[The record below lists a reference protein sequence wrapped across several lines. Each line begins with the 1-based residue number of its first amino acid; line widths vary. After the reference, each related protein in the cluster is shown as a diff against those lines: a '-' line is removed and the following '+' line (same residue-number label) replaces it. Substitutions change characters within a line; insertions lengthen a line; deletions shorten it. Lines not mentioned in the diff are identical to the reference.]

1 MCYNKHVVKIKFK
14 KVNKMKR
21 EGISFAGSLIL
32 DHIKIINTLPNRSDL
47 VKINAIEHN
56 VGGCVCNTGIDAKC
70 LDPNLKVDAFG
81 VLGDDGD
88 GEFIIK
94 ELQRY
99 GIITDQIKKRGGT
112 SFTDVYA
119 ETETGCRTFFQYG
132 GADDLFCLDD
142 VDVDKVTSKI
152 FHLGYFLL
160 MEKLDEEDAEYGC
173 KGARLLANLQKA
185 GCLTSI
191 DTISENSDRFK
202 KILIPALKHVDY
214 LFINELEASRIT
226 DIPLEVVD
234 NKIDQDAVKKVLAK
248 LLDMGVSK
256 RVIIH
261 ASCGAY
267 GMDKNGEYAFESSRK
282 LPKGFIVG
290 TVGAGDAFCAGALV
304 ASYRELPLKD
314 CLLYGNA
321 SAMMAL
327 TTASATGGV
336 IEVEKAI
343 EKYNQLPS
351 LV

>member
-1 MCYNKHVVKIKFK
+1 
-14 KVNKMKR
+14 MKR

-70 LDPNLKVDAFG
+70 LDPNLRVDAFG

-132 GADDLFCLDD
+132 GADDLFCLED

-160 MEKLDEEDAEYGC
+160 MEKLDAEDEEYGC

-202 KILIPALKHVDY
+202 RVLIPALKYVDY

-234 NKIDQDAVKKVLAK
+234 NKIDQESVKKVLAK
-248 LLDMGVSK
+248 LLDMGVGK

-267 GMDKNGEYAFESSRK
+267 GMDKDGTYCFESSRK

-314 CLLYGNA
+314 CLLYGNS

-327 TTASATGGV
+327 TTATATGGV
-336 IEVEKAI
+336 IPVEKAI
-343 EKYNQLPS
+343 EKYNELPA
-351 LV
+351 LAE

>member
-1 MCYNKHVVKIKFK
+1 
-14 KVNKMKR
+14 MKR
-21 EGISFAGSLIL
+21 EGMTLAGSLIL
-32 DHIKIINTLPNRSDL
+32 DHIKTIETLPNRSDL
-47 VKINAIEHN
+47 VKIISVENN
-56 VGGCVCNTGIDAKC
+56 VGGLVCNTGIDIRC
-70 LDPNLKVDAFG
+70 LDENIRVDACG

-88 GEFIIK
+88 GDFIIK
-94 ELQRY
+94 ELQKY
-99 GIITDQIKKRGGT
+99 GINTDQIKKRGGT
-112 SFTDVYA
+112 SFTDVFA
-119 ETETGCRTFFQYG
+119 EKSTGCRTFFQYG
-132 GADDLFCLDD
+132 GADDLFCLED
-142 VDVDKVTSKI
+142 VEVDKITSKI

-160 MEKLDEEDAEYGC
+160 MEKLDAEDEEYGC
-173 KGARLLANLQKA
+173 KGARLLANLQKS

-202 KILIPALKHVDY
+202 KVIIPALKYVDY

-234 NKIDQDAVKKVLAK
+234 NKIDQDKVRQVLNK
-248 LLDMGVSK
+248 LFEMGVGK

-267 GMDKNGEYAFESSRK
+267 GMDKDGTYCFESSRK

-304 ASYRELPLKD
+304 ASYKELSLKD

-321 SAMMAL
+321 AAMMAL

-336 IEVEKAI
+336 IPVEKAI
-343 EKYNQLPS
+343 EKYNTLPA
-351 LV
+351 LTE

>member
-1 MCYNKHVVKIKFK
+1 
-14 KVNKMKR
+14 MKR
-21 EGISFAGSLIL
+21 EGMTLAGSLIL
-32 DHIKIINTLPNRSDL
+32 DHIKTIETLPNRSDL
-47 VKINAIEHN
+47 VKIISVENN
-56 VGGCVCNTGIDAKC
+56 VGGLVCNTGIDIRC
-70 LDPNLKVDAFG
+70 LDESIKVDDCG
-81 VLGDDGD
+81 VLGNDGD
-88 GEFIIK
+88 GDFIIK
-94 ELQRY
+94 ELQKY
-99 GIITDQIKKRGGT
+99 GINTDQIKKRGGT

-119 ETETGCRTFFQYG
+119 EKSTGCRTFFQYG
-132 GADDLFCLDD
+132 GADDLFCLED
-142 VDVDKVTSKI
+142 VEVDKITSKI

-160 MEKLDEEDAEYGC
+160 MEKLDAEDEEYGC

-202 KILIPALKHVDY
+202 RVLIPALKYVDY

-234 NKIDQDAVKKVLAK
+234 NKIDQDKVKQVLKK
-248 LLDMGVSK
+248 LFEMGVGK
-256 RVIIH
+256 RIIIH

-267 GMDKNGEYAFESSRK
+267 GMDKDGTYCFESSRK

-304 ASYRELPLKD
+304 ASYKELSLKD

-321 SAMMAL
+321 AAMMAL

-336 IEVEKAI
+336 IPVEKAI
-343 EKYNQLPS
+343 EKYNTLPA

>member
-1 MCYNKHVVKIKFK
+1 
-14 KVNKMKR
+14 MKR
-21 EGISFAGSLIL
+21 EGMTLAGSLIL
-32 DHIKIINTLPNRSDL
+32 DHIKTIETLPNRSDL
-47 VKINAIEHN
+47 VKIISVENN
-56 VGGCVCNTGIDAKC
+56 VGGLVCNTGIDIRC
-70 LDPNLKVDAFG
+70 LDESIKVDACG

-88 GEFIIK
+88 GDFIIK
-94 ELQRY
+94 ELQKY
-99 GIITDQIKKRGGT
+99 GINTDQIKKRGGT

-119 ETETGCRTFFQYG
+119 EKSTGCRTFFQYG
-132 GADDLFCLDD
+132 GADDLFCLED
-142 VDVDKVTSKI
+142 VEVDKITSKI

-160 MEKLDEEDAEYGC
+160 MEKLDAFDEEYGC
-173 KGARLLANLQKA
+173 KGAKLLASLQKA

-202 KILIPALKHVDY
+202 RVLIPALKYVDY

-234 NKIDQDAVKKVLAK
+234 NKIDQDNVKKVLDK
-248 LLDMGVSK
+248 LFEMGVGK

-267 GMDKNGEYAFESSRK
+267 GMDKDGTYCFESSRK

-290 TVGAGDAFCAGALV
+290 TDAFCAGALV
-304 ASYRELPLKD
+304 ASYKELSLKD

-321 SAMMAL
+321 AAMMAL

-336 IEVEKAI
+336 IPVEKAI
-343 EKYNQLPS
+343 EKYNTLPA
-351 LV
+351 LTE

>member
-1 MCYNKHVVKIKFK
+1 
-14 KVNKMKR
+14 MKR
-21 EGISFAGSLIL
+21 EGMTLAGSLIL
-32 DHIKIINTLPNRSDL
+32 DHIKTIETLPNRSDL
-47 VKINAIEHN
+47 VKIISVENN
-56 VGGCVCNTGIDAKC
+56 VGGLVCNTGIDIRC
-70 LDPNLKVDAFG
+70 LDENIRVDACG

-88 GEFIIK
+88 GDFIIK
-94 ELQRY
+94 ELQKY
-99 GIITDQIKKRGGT
+99 GINTDQIKKRGGT
-112 SFTDVYA
+112 SFTDVFA
-119 ETETGCRTFFQYG
+119 EKSTGCRTFFQYG
-132 GADDLFCLDD
+132 GADDLFCLED
-142 VDVDKVTSKI
+142 VEVDKITSKI

-160 MEKLDEEDAEYGC
+160 MEKLDAEDEEYGC

-202 KILIPALKHVDY
+202 RVLIPALKYVDY

-234 NKIDQDAVKKVLAK
+234 NKIDQDNVRQVLNK
-248 LLDMGVSK
+248 LFEMGVGK

-267 GMDKNGEYAFESSRK
+267 GMDKDGTYYFESSRK

-304 ASYRELPLKD
+304 ASYRELSLKD

-321 SAMMAL
+321 AAMMAL

-336 IEVEKAI
+336 IAVEKAI
-343 EKYNQLPS
+343 EKYNELPA
-351 LV
+351 LTE